1 MPVVMFFFYILSE
14 ILAFWAVASLIGFG
28 WAMLAL
34 LATVVLGIFI
44 TRIEVR
50 RIAAT
55 QASLV
60 QRLRAQRDN
69 SLADDSHAAPDLR
82 QAGKSAGDIGL
93 TLAGAFLLAVPG
105 FATAFLGLLLVFPL
119 TRPIIRG
126 FLLGRMQRSVEKFG
140 VRFFEASPTGRKH
153 ASYGSFGFVDGRTR
167 GPSTSTDL
175 GETASAS
182 DDVLDEEELRQ
193 WAESMSPEDFASGS
207 NNSENAS
214 SDSGDND
221 DNDDKDSDYN
231 DSNSKD
237 KHHEHDKNTG
247 ASDESGNKNSD
258 D

>member
-28 WAMLAL
+28 WAMMAL

-60 QRLRAQRDN
+60 QRLRAQRGD

-167 GPSTSTDL
+167 GSTTGTDSGTTASTSD
-175 GETASAS
+175 GA
-182 DDVLDEEELRQ
+182 LDEEELRQ
-193 WAESMSPEDFASGS
+193 WAESMSPEDFATGS

-214 SDSGDND
+214 NDSD
-221 DNDDKDSDYN
+221 DNDDKDSDN
-231 DSNSKD
+231 KD

>member
-1 MPVVMFFFYILSE
+1 MPVVMFFFYMLSE

-34 LATVVLGIFI
+34 LATVVLGIVI

-55 QASLV
+55 QASLL
-60 QRLRAQRDN
+60 QRLRAQRN
-69 SLADDSHAAPDLR
+69 GSLADDSHAAPNLR

-105 FATAFLGLLLVFPL
+105 FATAFVGLLLVFPL

-153 ASYGSFGFVDGRTR
+153 ASYGSFGFGDGRTR
-167 GPSTSTDL
+167 GSSNSADF
-175 GETASAS
+175 GETSGNTSDKTSSAS
-182 DDVLDEEELRQ
+182 DGVLDEEELRQ
-193 WAESMSPEDFASGS
+193 WAESMSPEDFGAGSKNSGS
-207 NNSENAS
+207 DNNNT
-214 SDSGDND
+214 
-221 DNDDKDSDYN
+221 
-231 DSNSKD
+231 
-237 KHHEHDKNTG
+237 HREHDKNTG

>member
-60 QRLRAQRDN
+60 QRLRAQRDD

-167 GPSTSTDL
+167 GSSTST
-175 GETASAS
+175 GSGKTASAS
-182 DDVLDEEELRQ
+182 DGVFDEEELRQ
-193 WAESMSPEDFASGS
+193 WAESMSPEDFATGR
-207 NNSENAS
+207 NNSENANN
-214 SDSGDND
+214 DSYD
-221 DNDDKDSDYN
+221 N
-231 DSNSKD
+231 DSNSTD

>member
-1 MPVVMFFFYILSE
+1 M
-14 ILAFWAVASLIGFG
+14 
-28 WAMLAL
+28 
-34 LATVVLGIFI
+34 VLGILI

-55 QASLV
+55 QASLL
-60 QRLRAQRDN
+60 QRLRAQRN
-69 SLADDSHAAPDLR
+69 GSLADDSHAAPNLR

-105 FATAFLGLLLVFPL
+105 FATAFVGLLLVFPL

-153 ASYGSFGFVDGRTR
+153 ASYGSFGFGDGRTH
-167 GPSTSTDL
+167 GSSDSGDSGKTSGNSSDK
-175 GETASAS
+175 TASAS
-182 DDVLDEEELRQ
+182 DDMLDEEELRQ
-193 WAESMSPEDFASGS
+193 WAESMSPEDFATGS
-207 NNSENAS
+207 NNSGS
-214 SDSGDND
+214 D
-221 DNDDKDSDYN
+221 DNN
-231 DSNSKD
+231 

>member
-1 MPVVMFFFYILSE
+1 MPVVMFFFYMLSE

-34 LATVVLGIFI
+34 LATVVLGILI

-55 QASLV
+55 QASLL
-60 QRLRAQRDN
+60 QRLRAQRN
-69 SLADDSHAAPDLR
+69 ASLADDSHAAPNLR

-105 FATAFLGLLLVFPL
+105 FATAFVGLLLVFPL

-153 ASYGSFGFVDGRTR
+153 ASYGSFGFGDGRTH
-167 GPSTSTDL
+167 GSSDSADFGETSGNSSDK
-175 GETASAS
+175 TASAS

-193 WAESMSPEDFASGS
+193 WAESMSPEDFGAGS
-207 NNSENAS
+207 KNSENAS
-214 SDSGDND
+214 DDSDNNRSD
-221 DNDDKDSDYN
+221 DNN
-231 DSNSKD
+231 

>member
-1 MPVVMFFFYILSE
+1 MPVVMFFFYMLSE

-34 LATVVLGIFI
+34 LATVVLGILI

-55 QASLV
+55 QASLL
-60 QRLRAQRDN
+60 QRLRAQRN
-69 SLADDSHAAPDLR
+69 GSLADDSHAAPNLR

-105 FATAFLGLLLVFPL
+105 FATAFVGLLLVFPL

-153 ASYGSFGFVDGRTR
+153 ASYGSFGFADGRTH
-167 GPSTSTDL
+167 GSSNSADFGKTSGNSSDK
-175 GETASAS
+175 TASAS

-193 WAESMSPEDFASGS
+193 RAESMSPEDFATGS
-207 NNSENAS
+207 NNSGS
-214 SDSGDND
+214 D
-221 DNDDKDSDYN
+221 DNN
-231 DSNSKD
+231 

>member
-14 ILAFWAVASLIGFG
+14 ILAFWAVASLLGFG
-28 WAMLAL
+28 WAMVAL
-34 LATVVLGIFI
+34 LATVVLGIVI

-60 QRLRAQRDN
+60 QRLRAQRDE

-105 FATAFLGLLLVFPL
+105 FATALLGLLLVFPL

-153 ASYGSFGFVDGRTR
+153 ASYGTFGFADGRTR
-167 GPSTSTDL
+167 GSSTSTDSDT
-175 GETASAS
+175 TAPTS
-182 DDVLDEEELRQ
+182 DGVLNEDELRQ
-193 WAESMSPEDFASGS
+193 WAESMSPEDFATGS

-214 SDSGDND
+214 TDSD
-221 DNDDKDSDYN
+221 DNEDKDSDDN
-231 DSNSKD
+231 DSNNKD
-237 KHHEHDKNTG
+237 KRHEHDKNTG

-258 D
+258 N